1 MRFSCSDYVSVF
13 KALSDETRLRIVI
26 KLCQK
31 EMCAAALLK
40 DFAITQ
46 PTLSYHIR
54 ILTDCGLVQ
63 ARREGNWIFY
73 SINPIGALWCAVSWK
88 TPVWNSE
95 FPLL

>member
-1 MRFSCSDYVSVF
+1 MRFCCSDYISVF

-40 DFAITQ
+40 DFAIAQ

-54 ILTDCGLVQ
+54 VLTDCGLV
-63 ARREGNWIFY
+63 
-73 SINPIGALWCAVSWK
+73 
-88 TPVWNSE
+88 
-95 FPLL
+95 

>member
-63 ARREGNWIFY
+63 ARREGNWIFTA
-73 SINPIGALWCAVSWK
+73 SIPIGALWCAVSWR
-88 TPVWNSE
+88 TPVWSSE

>member
-13 KALSDETRLRIVI
+13 KALSDETRLRIAI

-73 SINPIGALWCAVSWK
+73 SINPHRGAMVRCFLEDAGL
-88 TPVWNSE
+88 E
-95 FPLL
+95 Q

>member
-31 EMCAAALLK
+31 E
-40 DFAITQ
+40 
-46 PTLSYHIR
+46 IR

-73 SINPIGALWCAVSWK
+73 SINPHRGAMVRCFLEDAGL
-88 TPVWNSE
+88 E
-95 FPLL
+95 Q